1 MADLPPADRV
11 EAVRRENADVADD
24 VIAALRSA
32 GVENVFV
39 CPGSRSTPLV
49 FALDRHGIRTH
60 VMIDER
66 VAGFAAVG
74 AAHVGRPAAI
84 VTTSGTAVAN
94 LLPAA
99 CEADAAELPWIA
111 VTADRPRA
119 MINTGANQTLD
130 QPPLL
135 RGPARRV
142 LDLPA
147 ATDDGALSRSQR
159 VTSLDDTMAY
169 VDGTYRGPIHIDV
182 RFSKPLEPPV
192 DHVITSLRHELR
204 SARSHTREAAVIVH
218 QLGYTSVQRLI
229 DDLRPA
235 RRGLVVVGS
244 LARSDR
250 AAAQQIVRML
260 GWPAIVDVTSGL
272 RRSGLPTIATVAVRV
287 ATVAAAL
294 VPDVV
299 LQLGGTMTEEV
310 VQRWLASLPRNTTRV
325 LQLRSGQS
333 VRDPEARVDLVT
345 IAPPATW
352 SALLSPIHQPSALL
366 PLAMAL
372 RTATSTAI
380 EQTLATSSMNAIAE
394 PSVARAVLSSVRA
407 GEVLLIGNSMPVR
420 DADRYADL
428 ADLETVADDPT
439 GIDVVTNRGVSG
451 IDGTIATALGAC
463 LTSQRPTTA
472 FVGDLA
478 ALHDLGGIAATQQA
492 GAPVRIVVVNN
503 AGGGIF
509 SFLPVAGANSDVVER
524 YFGTPHTFSLATIAA
539 GMGLRTLRINDEV
552 SLRAALSA
560 APTGPELI
568 EITTSR
574 ADNVVV
580 HQRLDAAIA
589 AACEQALATATT
601 PSEAG
606 AP

>member
-1 MADLPPADRV
+1 
-11 EAVRRENADVADD
+11 
-24 VIAALRSA
+24 
-32 GVENVFV
+32 
-39 CPGSRSTPLV
+39 
-49 FALDRHGIRTH
+49 
-60 VMIDER
+60 
-66 VAGFAAVG
+66 
-74 AAHVGRPAAI
+74 
-84 VTTSGTAVAN
+84 
-94 LLPAA
+94 
-99 CEADAAELPWIA
+99 
-111 VTADRPRA
+111 
-119 MINTGANQTLD
+119 
-130 QPPLL
+130 
-135 RGPARRV
+135 
-142 LDLPA
+142 
-147 ATDDGALSRSQR
+147 
-159 VTSLDDTMAY
+159 
-169 VDGTYRGPIHIDV
+169 
-182 RFSKPLEPPV
+182 
-192 DHVITSLRHELR
+192 
-204 SARSHTREAAVIVH
+204 
-218 QLGYTSVQRLI
+218 
-229 DDLRPA
+229 
-235 RRGLVVVGS
+235 
-244 LARSDR
+244 
-250 AAAQQIVRML
+250 
-260 GWPAIVDVTSGL
+260 
-272 RRSGLPTIATVAVRV
+272 
-287 ATVAAAL
+287 
-294 VPDVV
+294 
-299 LQLGGTMTEEV
+299 
-310 VQRWLASLPRNTTRV
+310 
-325 LQLRSGQS
+325 
-333 VRDPEARVDLVT
+333 
-345 IAPPATW
+345 
-352 SALLSPIHQPSALL
+352 
-366 PLAMAL
+366 
-372 RTATSTAI
+372 
-380 EQTLATSSMNAIAE
+380 MNAIAE

-589 AACEQALATATT
+589 AACEQAIAAATT
-601 PSEAG
+601 PPEAG